1 MPPLFVR
8 DPISQEM
15 SIKEDFLD
23 FIIATSTKSE
33 HLVELLIQTL
43 EGAGINIGN
52 MRAQGYNGAANMS
65 GT

>member
-1 MPPLFVR
+1 
-8 DPISQEM
+8 M